1 MKKIVSAVITFA
13 LMLSVTPSTSHAND
27 DLLRLAISLC
37 DFAKAD
43 DRTSMR
49 RKLKAAGMK
58 LRAIYPA
65 IRCGSSGSLLRVATE
80 NNAME
85 AAKFLA
91 SKVSD
96 SAFTTPDDEDGKTL
110 IQWAEELAAGDASKQ
125 PFVDLFKEKM

>member
-1 MKKIVSAVITFA
+1 MKKIVSAVFTFA
-13 LMLSVTPSTSHAND
+13 LILSVTPSTSHAND

-65 IRCGSSGSLLRVATE
+65 IRCGSTGSLLRVATE

-96 SAFTTPDDEDGKTL
+96 SAFTEPEEDGKNL
-110 IQWAEELAAGDASKQ
+110 VQWAEGLVAAGDASKQ
-125 PFVDLFKEKM
+125 QFVDLFKDKM